1 MSLDNLTPDV
11 MRAAMVMLLFG
22 LGAVLMTFLV
32 GVFTKY
38 VGPLLK
44 ERKAL
49 EITMLATV
57 DGKRTRMLAE
67 EDDRSDSAKS
77 VHYFVAFEPDGK
89 RLMELEVTQAQYELI
104 QEGVH
109 GYLTV
114 QDRSFVS
121 FTPEDEVAKA

>member
-1 MSLDNLTPDV
+1 MSLDNLTPEV
-11 MRAAMVMLLFG
+11 IRAALTMLMFG
-22 LGAVLMTFLV
+22 LGAVAVTFLV

-38 VGPLLK
+38 AGPLLK

-49 EITMLATV
+49 DITMLAV
-57 DGKRTRMLAE
+57 VEGKRTRMLAE
-67 EDDRSDSAKS
+67 NDDRADSLRCK
-77 VHYFVAFEPDGK
+77 HYFVTFEPDGK
-89 RLMELEVTQAQYELI
+89 RPMELEVTMEQYAAI

-121 FTPEDEVAKA
+121 FVPEDEVAKA

>member
-1 MSLDNLTPDV
+1 MHLENLTPDI
-11 MRAAMVMLLFG
+11 MQAATTMLLFG
-22 LGAVLMTFLV
+22 LGAVAATFLV

-44 ERKAL
+44 ERKTL
-49 EITMLATV
+49 DITMLATV

-67 EDDRSDSAKS
+67 NEDRADSEKR
-77 VHYFVAFEPDGK
+77 VHYFVTFEPDGK
-89 RLMELEVTQAQYELI
+89 RLLELEVTLEQYETI
-104 QEGVH
+104 TEGVH

>member
-1 MSLDNLTPDV
+1 MHLENLTPDIL
-11 MRAAMVMLLFG
+11 RAAMTMLLFG
-22 LGAVLMTFLV
+22 LGAVAATFLV
-32 GVFTKY
+32 GVLTKY

-49 EITMLATV
+49 DITMLATV

-67 EDDRSDSAKS
+67 DEDRADSEKA
-77 VHYFVAFEPDGK
+77 VHYFVSFEPDGK
-89 RLMELEVTQAQYELI
+89 RLMELEVTPEQYEAI
-104 QEGVH
+104 TEGVH

-114 QDRSFVS
+114 QDRRFVS